1 MLGAELGIACLL
13 LHADELDG
21 FHCQGGE
28 VVAKRLGNDFLRP
41 VQVHAGVHQI
51 DRGLDGFRAADL
63 LQNGSHGIR
72 MSQGVLPC
80 LHGFTGNQRL
90 GECAGTH
97 QRIGLAGQY
106 FRSRLDQIRREL
118 RELGGG
124 IRKGVY
130 GIAGLHSASSWACC
144 TRLKRAGRS
153 ESPCKNSRIKAI

>member
-72 MSQGVLPC
+72 MSQGVLPVSMVSPAIKGSANARARTSALAWPGSISEVALIRSGVSSVSLGRHQKRC
-80 LHGFTGNQRL
+80 LRYRWSSFSFLL
-90 GECAGTH
+90 GLLHKTQACR
-97 QRIGLAGQY
+97 QVRIPL
-106 FRSRLDQIRREL
+106 
-118 RELGGG
+118 
-124 IRKGVY
+124 
-130 GIAGLHSASSWACC
+130 
-144 TRLKRAGRS
+144 
-153 ESPCKNSRIKAI
+153 